1 VPQEHD
7 FVKILELY
15 EIDHVGD
22 VGVEVDF
29 GVCEV
34 YSFA

>member
-7 FVKILELY
+7 IVEILELH

-22 VGVEVDF
+22 VSVEVDF
-29 GVCEV
+29 GACEV

>member
-1 VPQEHD
+1 VAQEHD
-7 FVKILELY
+7 IVEILELY
-15 EIDHVGD
+15 EIHHVGD
-22 VGVEVDF
+22 VSVEVDF

>member
-7 FVKILELY
+7 IIEILELD

-22 VGVEVDF
+22 VGLEIDF
-29 GVCEV
+29 GTCEV